1 MNQKSSKKSSPL
13 GTISIALILLGII
26 AEPLLL
32 LIGVPLLV
40 IHFVLK
46 KQIAREDGKKTQES
60 SAFSQPVPHKAS
72 QKHAAPRKFSQPV
85 RPKDVSEAH
94 RTERNADEHR
104 IGEPEEYRS
113 EQRLPHATYS
123 DLERQARSEIANLR
137 NIRYARSELS
147 GKTLSD
153 TVLWHNNSGVCS
165 SVVQVIRQGNL
176 RYPDLSD
183 RELSQRILA
192 DEDLMQHLVRSLEW
206 ERSTELRWS
215 ET

>member
-1 MNQKSSKKSSPL
+1 MNQKSRKKISSLCIL
-13 GTISIALILLGII
+13 GIMFLVLGII
-26 AEPLLL
+26 AEPLFLL
-32 LIGVPLLV
+32 FGAFFLV
-40 IHFVLK
+40 CYFLLK
-46 KQIAREDGKKTQES
+46 KKSVQEKKQQTSES
-60 SAFSQPVPHKAS
+60 AAFSQSPPQNPTH
-72 QKHAAPRKFSQPV
+72 KHAAPRKFSQPV
-85 RPKDVSEAH
+85 RPKYVPAAH
-94 RTERNADEHR
+94 RTERNADDHR
-104 IGEPEEYRS
+104 IGEPEEYRP
-113 EQRLPHATYS
+113 EQRLPHADYS

-153 TVLWHNNSGVCS
+153 TVLWHNSSGVCS

-183 RELSQRILA
+183 RELSQRILE
-192 DEDLMQHLVRSLEW
+192 DEDLMRHLVRSLEW